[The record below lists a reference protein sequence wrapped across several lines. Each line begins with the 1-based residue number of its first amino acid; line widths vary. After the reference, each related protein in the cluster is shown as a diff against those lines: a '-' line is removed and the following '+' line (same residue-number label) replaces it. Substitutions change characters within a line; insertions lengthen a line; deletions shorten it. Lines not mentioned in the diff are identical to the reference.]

1 MFNPQNSRLNLISFE
16 STIVRI
22 LNHQILN
29 YQDLEV
35 ILNYMPEEYPGI
47 DSMNL
52 EIAQNKII
60 DFIRN
65 ETRKAGVSGAVVGIS
80 GGIDSALAATLTVK
94 ALGKDK
100 VLGIH
105 MPESGLTPY
114 EDSKDARVLA
124 DWLEIEFQTIDIS
137 GIISAFMAAVPESE
151 SADRLSM
158 GNLKARTRMSLL
170 YFHANR
176 MNRMVIGTGN
186 KTEILL
192 GYFTKYGDGGVDL
205 EPIGGLYKTEVWE
218 LSRRLGIPEP
228 LITKKPSAG
237 LWAGQTDEAELGISY
252 VKVDEVLKM
261 LERNEDPEV
270 IQSTLK
276 ISVEQLNSVKR
287 RIERSEHK
295 RNAPPQAF

>member
-1 MFNPQNSRLNLISFE
+1 
-16 STIVRI
+16 
-22 LNHQILN
+22 
-29 YQDLEV
+29 
-35 ILNYMPEEYPGI
+35 
-47 DSMNL
+47 MNL
-52 EIAQNKII
+52 EIAQNRII

-65 ETRKAGVSGAVVGIS
+65 DTLKAGVNGAVVGIS
-80 GGIDSALAATLTVK
+80 GGIDSALAATFAVK
-94 ALGKDK
+94 ALGNDK

-105 MPESGLTPY
+105 MPESGLTPA
-114 EDSKDARVLA
+114 EDSEDAKALA
-124 DWLEIEFQTIDIS
+124 SWLDIEFRTIDIS
-137 GIISAFMAAVPESE
+137 GIISAFTAAAAGSE

-158 GNLKARTRMSLL
+158 GNLKARIRMSLL

-176 MNRMVIGTGN
+176 MNRLVIGTGN

-218 LSRRLGIPEP
+218 LSRRFGIPDS

-252 VKVDEVLKM
+252 VKVDQVLKM
-261 LERNEDPEV
+261 LEQNEDPE
-270 IQSTLK
+270 IILSTLG
-276 ISVEQLNSVKR
+276 ISPEQLNSVIS

-295 RNAPPQAF
+295 RKTPPQPF

>member
-1 MFNPQNSRLNLISFE
+1 
-16 STIVRI
+16 
-22 LNHQILN
+22 
-29 YQDLEV
+29 
-35 ILNYMPEEYPGI
+35 MPDEYPGI

-52 EIAQNKII
+52 EIAQNRII

-65 ETRKAGVSGAVVGIS
+65 ETRKAGVDGAVVGLS

-105 MPESGLTPY
+105 MPESGLTPA
-114 EDSKDARVLA
+114 EDSKDAKTLA
-124 DWLEIEFQTIDIS
+124 DWLGIEFRTIDIS
-137 GIISAFMAAVPESE
+137 GIISAFMTSVPESKA
-151 SADRLSM
+151 ADRLSM
-158 GNLKARTRMSLL
+158 GNLKARIRMSLL

-218 LSRRLGIPEP
+218 LSRRLGVPDP
-228 LITKKPSAG
+228 LIMKKPSAG

-252 VKVDEVLKM
+252 IKVDEVLRR
-261 LERNEDPEV
+261 LEQNEDPQT
-270 IQSTLK
+270 ILKTLG
-276 ISVEQLNSVKR
+276 ISAEQLNSVMT
-287 RIERSEHK
+287 RIEKNEHK
-295 RNAPPQAF
+295 RKAPPQAF

>member
-1 MFNPQNSRLNLISFE
+1 MPDEYQGIDSMPDK
-16 STIVRI
+16 
-22 LNHQILN
+22 HQ
-29 YQDLEV
+29 
-35 ILNYMPEEYPGI
+35 GI

-52 EIAQNKII
+52 EIEQNRII
-60 DFIRN
+60 DFIRD
-65 ETRKAGVSGAVVGIS
+65 EIRKAGVDGAVVGIS

-105 MPESGLTPY
+105 MPESSLTPS
-114 EDSKDARVLA
+114 EDSKDAKTLA
-124 DWLEIEFQTIDIS
+124 DWLGIEFQTIEIS

-158 GNLKARTRMSLL
+158 GNLKARIRMSLL

-205 EPIGGLYKTEVWE
+205 EPIGGLYKTDVWE
-218 LSRRLGIPEP
+218 LSRRLGVPESI
-228 LITKKPSAG
+228 ITKKPSAG

-252 VKVDEVLKM
+252 LKLDEVLKR
-261 LERNEDPEV
+261 LEQYEDPET
-270 IQSTLK
+270 ILNTLE
-276 ISVEQLNSVKR
+276 ISVEQLNSVIS
-287 RIERSEHK
+287 RIEKSEHK
-295 RNAPPQAF
+295 RSAPQVPLS